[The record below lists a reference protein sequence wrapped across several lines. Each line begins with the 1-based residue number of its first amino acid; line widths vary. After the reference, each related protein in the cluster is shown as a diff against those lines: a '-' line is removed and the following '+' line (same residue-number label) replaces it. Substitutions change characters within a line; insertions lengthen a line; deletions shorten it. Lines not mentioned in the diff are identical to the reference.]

1 MKTCSYLVI
10 KVGTEI
16 SPLSDRE
23 TTIVVV
29 GDDGIIRSHFTLV
42 SYIAILE
49 TNPVRLVGTD
59 SPVETRIELAIL
71 GTLLLEE
78 VVQPWRCREVCPSTE
93 STWSE
98 VRLYGMTLC
107 SVRTGIDRSPLIIHT
122 L

>member
-1 MKTCSYLVI
+1 MKTGCHLII

-16 SPLSDRE
+16 GPLSDRK
-23 TTIVVV
+23 TTIVIV
-29 GDDGIIRSHFTLV
+29 GYDGISSRHLGGVSHV
-42 SYIAILE
+42 AILE
-49 TNPVRLVGTD
+49 SFPITLVGTD
-59 SPVETRIELAIL
+59 GPVETWIQLTFL

-78 VVQPWRCREVCPSTE
+78 VVQPWRSRKVCPSTE

-107 SVRTGIDRSPLIIHT
+107 SIRTGINRSPLIIYT

>member
-1 MKTCSYLVI
+1 MKTGCHLII

-16 SPLSDRE
+16 GPLSDRK

-29 GDDGIIRSHFTLV
+29 GYDGIRSCHLALV
-42 SYIAILE
+42 SYVTILK
-49 TNPVRLVGTD
+49 TNPVSLVCTD
-59 SPVETRIELAIL
+59 GPVETWIQLTFL

-78 VVQPWRCREVCPSTE
+78 VVQPWRSREVCPSTE

-107 SVRTGIDRSPLIIHT
+107 SIRTGINRSPLIIYA

>member
-1 MKTCSYLVI
+1 METCSYLVI

-16 SPLSDRE
+16 GPLSDRK

-29 GDDGIIRSHFTLV
+29 GYDGIRSCHLTGISHV
-42 SYIAILE
+42 AILE
-49 TNPVRLVGTD
+49 SFPITFVSTD
-59 SPVETRIELAIL
+59 GPIETWIQLTSC

-78 VVQPWRCREVCPSTE
+78 VVQPWRSREVCPSTE
-93 STWSE
+93 SARSK

-107 SVRTGIDRSPLIIHT
+107 SVRTGINRSPLIIHT